1 MSTNL
6 AYPRLTFPAPPGHDP
21 VLRDSRHRD
30 ARAARECADW
40 LSWLAIEGKAPR
52 TLDDYE
58 RSVAVLLRT
67 FPEKTV
73 EEFTDGDL
81 MYLLK
86 GFPAKS
92 RRYRRAHLNSFFAWA
107 KLTRR
112 IDQNPLELVPKIK
125 PAGQR
130 VVEVFTDAELALLVN
145 LPSPDGPLFA
155 LMKDTGLRK
164 SECRRLIRSHINLDR
179 AELVVYRGKGDKD
192 RVIPLSGNACRA
204 IADLDLFERLEPHDH
219 LWYSRPGGGTVIR
232 RDREIGE
239 GTFARWWADKL
250 DEAGVAYIP
259 RTTHTAGLHNPHVMR
274 HTFATRCLRVG
285 IPLERV
291 SLLMG
296 HVSVRTTFDLYAHL
310 DLADVRRDVAL
321 LDG

>member
-1 MSTNL
+1 MTAL
-6 AYPRLTFPAPPGHDP
+6 TAPRLTLDTAHAHDP
-21 VLRDSRHRD
+21 VLRDSRHHH

-58 RSVAVLLRT
+58 RSIALLLRT
-67 FPEKTV
+67 FPHKTV
-73 EEFTDGDL
+73 DEFTDGDL

-86 GFPAKS
+86 GFPPRS
-92 RRYRRAHLNSFFAWA
+92 RRFRRAHLNSFFSWA

-112 IDQNPLELVPKIK
+112 ITENPLDLVPKIK

-130 VVEVFTDAELALLVN
+130 VIEVFTDPELALLTN

-164 SECRRLIRSHINLDR
+164 SECRRLRRSHINLDR

-192 RVIPLSGNACRA
+192 RVIPLTRAATRA
-204 IADLDLFERLEPHDH
+204 IADLDLFERLDRDDH
-219 LWYSRPGGGTVIR
+219 LWYSRPGGGSVTR
-232 RDREIGE
+232 RDRPIGE
-239 GTFARWWADKL
+239 GTFARWWTDKL
-250 DEAGVAYIP
+250 NAAGVTYIP
-259 RTTHTAGLHNPHVMR
+259 RTDHSTGLHNPHVMR

-296 HVSVRTTFDLYAHL
+296 HNSVRTTFDLYAHL
-310 DLADVRRDVAL
+310 DLADVRRDVLL
-321 LDG
+321 LDA